1 MKVFLS
7 ALMGR
12 KRGEGAYMMIHQ
24 DFKTEQKR
32 KTKYCD
38 ERDDHKISL
47 CYQNLAILI
56 LFLLML

>member
-1 MKVFLS
+1 
-7 ALMGR
+7 
-12 KRGEGAYMMIHQ
+12 MMIHQ